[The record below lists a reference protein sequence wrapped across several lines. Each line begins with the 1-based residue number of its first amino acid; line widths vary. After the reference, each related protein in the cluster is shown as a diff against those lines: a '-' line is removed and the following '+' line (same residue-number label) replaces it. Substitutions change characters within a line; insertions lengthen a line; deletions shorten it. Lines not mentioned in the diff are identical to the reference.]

1 MKKTQLILLFC
12 LIQTAFLFAQP
23 SIPELKQA
31 LATATADTTRYR
43 LLKTLGKLNERK
55 DRDSALFYYKTRVE
69 LAEKNG
75 AQQILASA
83 SFDVGM
89 LYADQYLNHT
99 EALKWLEKSTFIAEK
114 GQDHALLALNYAN
127 VGDIMA
133 GQRLIDEAS
142 KFYEKAEQQAEL
154 TTDKSAKQAVY
165 SLISFYI
172 SYYKPNH
179 NLAAKTAHEYSLK
192 ALRCAD
198 DLPETWLMIAG
209 NLCMNY
215 AERGQKD
222 SIKYLHQAAMRLI
235 KDKKLNLNDAGILSS
250 MLRLHGEAEQYT
262 LMEKT
267 YQDLEARTKTPE
279 DSAALCDDLYSVADF
294 RAKQGNYKGAYE
306 AHVHA
311 NELNEYAELRRY
323 TQDARVQATKTEA
336 VFEIAQKERETVYQK
351 RISMAIG
358 VGLLLALGLAYFV
371 YRSRQQIAQQ
381 KTELEDLNK
390 TKDRLLSI
398 IAHDL
403 RSPIGLLKDSF
414 DLMDNNLRTPEKTAQ
429 FLSKSKERIER
440 VYNTMENLLVWA
452 LAQRN
457 GLNPRFESVSIAV
470 VVAEQMDN
478 VRDFAERKGITIKND
493 TPQYL
498 TVWADKNQLAI
509 VLNNL
514 LQNALKFTPSGG
526 TISLSVE
533 PTSDKQLTIKIADSG
548 VGMDIEAW
556 QQQQRSQV
564 LLSKEGTAKE
574 KGTGLGLFLVKEIMD
589 KNGGTLAIQS
599 KKGMGTTVSVGLKK
613 GN

>member
-1 MKKTQLILLFC
+1 MKKIQFALFC
-12 LIQTAFLFAQP
+12 CLMQTAFLIAQP
-23 SIPELKQA
+23 AIPELKQA
-31 LATATADTTRYR
+31 LTTATADTTRYR
-43 LLKTLGKLNERK
+43 LLKTLGKLYERN
-55 DRDSALFYYKTRVE
+55 DRDSALFFYKTLVN

-75 AQQILASA
+75 AQQTLASA
-83 SFDVGM
+83 RFDVGM
-89 LYADQYLNHT
+89 LYANQYLNLT

-114 GQDHALLALNYAN
+114 IPDHALLALNYAN
-127 VGDIMA
+127 VGDMMA
-133 GQRLIDEAS
+133 SQRLIEEAG
-142 KFYEKAEQQAEL
+142 KFYEKAEKHAEK
-154 TTDKSAKQAVY
+154 TTDKSAKQTVY
-165 SLISFYI
+165 NLISFYL
-172 SYYKPNH
+172 SYYAPKYKM
-179 NLAAKTAHEYSLK
+179 AGTSHEYSLK
-192 ALRCAD
+192 ALRSAD

-209 NLCMNY
+209 NLCMYYSEN
-215 AERGQKD
+215 GQKD
-222 SIKYLHQAAMRLI
+222 SIKNLHQKAMQLI
-235 KDKKLNLNDAGILSS
+235 KDKKIKLDNVDILSS

-267 YQDLEARTKTPE
+267 YQNLSERVKTPE
-279 DSAALCDDLYSVADF
+279 DSAELCDRLYDVADF
-294 RAKQGNYKGAYE
+294 RAKQGNYKGAYQ

-311 NELNEYAELRRY
+311 NELNDYTELRRY
-323 TQDARVQATKTEA
+323 TRDARVQATETKA
-336 VFEIAQKERETVYQK
+336 AFDIAQQERETVYQK
-351 RISMAIG
+351 RISAAIG
-358 VGLLLALGLAYFV
+358 VGLFFTLGLAYFL
-371 YRSRQQIAQQ
+371 YRKRQKITAQ

-414 DLMDNNLRTPEKTAQ
+414 DLMDNNLRTPEQTAR

-457 GLNPRFESVSIAV
+457 GLNPRFESVSIAEI
-470 VVAEQMDN
+470 VAEQMDN
-478 VRDFAERKGITIKND
+478 VHDFAQRKAITIKND

-526 TISLSVE
+526 TVVLSVE

-556 QQQQRSQV
+556 QQQQKTQTI
-564 LLSKEGTAKE
+564 LSKEGTAKE

-599 KKGMGTTVSVGLKK
+599 EKGIGTTVSVGLKK